1 MDDTRMP
8 VADQLLARH
17 FSAQKVVV
25 IHRQNVGGRTAA
37 YLVIQH
43 HFIAAG
49 GKAGQVILL
58 KMITH
63 ENAAG
68 NGPVLEQPVDVLHIV
83 FVNDGGQQIVTVPVG
98 DVDGIG
104 NVIIEE
110 LGAGDGILV
119 PLGGQVQNKQAKDLV
134 LLADQIPGG
143 RVRKIIVFLNDS
155 FDSLA
160 GGLRNIGMAVQHAG
174 YRGSRHVC

>member
-1 MDDTRMP
+1 M
-8 VADQLLARH
+8 
-17 FSAQKVVV
+17 
-25 IHRQNVGGRTAA
+25 
-37 YLVIQH
+37 
-43 HFIAAG
+43 
-49 GKAGQVILL
+49 
-58 KMITH
+58 
-63 ENAAG
+63 
-68 NGPVLEQPVDVLHIV
+68 
-83 FVNDGGQQIVTVPVG
+83 NDGGQQIVAVPVG